1 MHKESSGLFESG
13 LSPLKG
19 ALPTARQSRFRG
31 SRSVVK
37 TAVVGGGWAGIA
49 AAVALADAGHDIT
62 VFEMAPQLGGR
73 ARSVGGAPDYDNGQ
87 HILIGAYRDSLALM
101 RRLGVDPGQVL
112 ARLPLALPY
121 PGEPGLRLPPGAPLV
136 AFTRGV
142 LAHGGWPLSARL
154 GLLAAAAGWL
164 ARGFRC
170 AAGLS
175 VAQLCAGLPAAV
187 KRDLVEPLCVAALN
201 TPAPQASARVFLRVL
216 KDALFGG
223 AGSADLLLP
232 RRPLSELL
240 AAPAT
245 RWLGDR
251 LRLGRRV
258 RQIEPGWRVDCGA
271 GGKTFDEAFDA
282 VVLACTS
289 VEAARLTADLAP
301 AWSAVA
307 QGLRFEPIITV
318 YLHSAGSS
326 LPAPMLALREGP
338 DAPAQFVFDHGQ
350 LGGAAGRFA
359 FVVSGAAPWVARGG
373 CAEAVLAQA
382 LRELTWATPPVIDKL
397 LTEKRAT
404 FACTPG
410 LARPPAEIAPG
421 LWAAGDYVEGPYP
434 ATLEG
439 AVRSGLAAAQGVC
452 AGTAAKG
459 AASGSPTNTP

>member
-1 MHKESSGLFESG
+1 M
-13 LSPLKG
+13 
-19 ALPTARQSRFRG
+19 
-31 SRSVVK
+31 K

-49 AAVALADAGHDIT
+49 AAVALADAGHDIA

-73 ARSVGGAPDYDNGQ
+73 ARSVAGQPDYDNGQ

-101 RRLGVDPGQVL
+101 RRLGIDPEQVL
-112 ARLPLALPY
+112 KRLPLALPY
-121 PGEPGLRLPPGAPLV
+121 PGEPGLRLPPGPPLV
-136 AFTRGV
+136 AFVRGV
-142 LAHGGWPLSARL
+142 LAHRGWPLGARL
-154 GLLAAAAGWL
+154 DLLAAAGGWL

-170 AAGLS
+170 GPRLS
-175 VAQLCAGLPAAV
+175 VADLCAGLPAVV

-216 KDALFGG
+216 KDALFSG

-240 AAPAT
+240 ARPAT
-245 RWLGDR
+245 AWLGDR
-251 LRLGRRV
+251 LRLGCRV
-258 RQIEPGWRVDCGA
+258 QKIEAGWRVDG
-271 GGKTFDEAFDA
+271 EAFDA
-282 VVLACTS
+282 VVLSGTS
-289 VEAARLTADLAP
+289 VEAARLAADVAP
-301 AWSAVA
+301 AWSAAA

-318 YLHSAGSS
+318 YLRSPGSA

-350 LGGAAGRFA
+350 LGGSAGRFA
-359 FVVSGAAPWVARGG
+359 FVVSGAAPWVERGG
-373 CAEAVLAQA
+373 CADAVLAQA
-382 LRELTWATPPVIDKL
+382 RRELRWASPPVVDRV

-410 LARPPAEIAPG
+410 LVRPAARIAQG
-421 LWAAGDYVEGPYP
+421 LWAAGDYVDGPYP

-439 AVRSGLAAAQGVC
+439 AVRAGLAAAQGVTAD
-452 AGTAAKG
+452 AGSGAGRGAKG

>member
-1 MHKESSGLFESG
+1 MK
-13 LSPLKG
+13 
-19 ALPTARQSRFRG
+19 AAI
-31 SRSVVK
+31 
-37 TAVVGGGWAGIA
+37 VGGGWAGIA

-73 ARSVGGAPDYDNGQ
+73 ARSVAGEPAYDNGQ

-101 RRLGVDPGQVL
+101 RRLGVDPEQVL
-112 ARLPLALPY
+112 KRLPLALPY
-121 PGEPGLRLPPGAPLV
+121 PGEPGLRLPPGSPLIS
-136 AFTRGV
+136 FTRGV
-142 LAHGGWPLSARL
+142 LAHRGWPWPARL
-154 GLLAAAAGWL
+154 GLLVAAGGWL

-170 AAGLS
+170 DPKLS

-187 KRDLVEPLCVAALN
+187 MRDLVEPLCVAALN
-201 TPAPQASARVFLRVL
+201 TPAPQASAQVFLRVL
-216 KDALFGG
+216 KDALFSG

-240 AAPAT
+240 ATPAT
-245 RWLGDR
+245 AWLGER

-258 RQIEPGWRVDCGA
+258 QKIEPGWRVDG
-271 GGKTFDEAFDA
+271 EAFDG

-289 VEAARLTADLAP
+289 VEAARLSADIAP
-301 AWSAVA
+301 SWSAKA
-307 QGLRFEPIITV
+307 QALGYQPIITV
-318 YLHSAGSS
+318 YLSSPGSA

-338 DAPAQFVFDHGQ
+338 DAPAQFIFDHGQ
-350 LGGAAGRFA
+350 LGGASGRFA
-359 FVVSGAAPWVARGG
+359 CVVSGAASWVERGG

-382 LRELTWATPPVIDKL
+382 LRELSWATPPVIDKV

-410 LARPPAEIAPG
+410 LARPPAQITPG
-421 LWAAGDYVEGPYP
+421 LWAAGDYIDGPYP

-439 AVRSGLAAAQGVC
+439 AVRAGLAAAQGVETG
-452 AGTAAKG
+452 AATGAKG